1 MKEPLRKAKQTYFL
15 HCKHLLN
22 VKQYRETPAANTNI
36 FFVQGSLDP
45 PAKHKLWVPPAEV
58 IGSRSSKA
66 LLGLSFMARAA
77 RLVEAQFL
85 DPLRANNLNLLL
97 LYIVEHVAQA
107 ARHRLGPLWL
117 HRFPEPRPAL
127 LGLLAQ
133 LAHDKPCHLLRQRAI
148 FLVLHDRLS
157 QKWRIRRLTSL

>member
-22 VKQYRETPAANTNI
+22 VKQYRETPAANTNS

-58 IGSRSSKA
+58 IDSRSSRA

-117 HRFPEPRPAL
+117 HRFLNPGQFFWNSL
-127 LGLLAQ
+127 HNSHMTSHVIFFGSAQ
-133 LAHDKPCHLLRQRAI
+133 
-148 FLVLHDRLS
+148 FS
-157 QKWRIRRLTSL
+157 GTS